1 MNPHLADVPSDVGR
15 SAPSLKEYI
24 VHSHHNGL
32 KTAALLG
39 LLTAMILAVG
49 YWLGGSGGLVFAVVL
64 SLALNAGSYFFS
76 DKIALRSMRAR
87 PVTEAEF
94 PALYQIVRELAT
106 EAGQPMPRLY
116 VSPTMQP
123 NAFATG
129 RNPKHAAVAVT
140 VGITRLLDRRELRGV
155 IGHELSHVY
164 NRDILISSVAAALA
178 GIITMAAQLAIFL
191 SLGGSDDDD
200 GPNPASLLLMLIL
213 GPLAASVIQ
222 LAISRNREFQ
232 ADASGATLTRDPL
245 ALASALEKIQYGA
258 QRLPLPADGRL
269 ASSAH
274 LMIANPLQA
283 GGLAS
288 LFSTHPPMAERVRR
302 LHQLAAITG
311 TGPVQFQ
318 R

>member
-1 MNPHLADVPSDVGR
+1 
-15 SAPSLKEYI
+15 

-39 LLTAMILAVG
+39 LLTGLILAAG

-64 SLALNAGSYFFS
+64 SLAMNAGSYFFS
-76 DKIALRSMRAR
+76 DKLALRAMRAQ
-87 PVTEAEF
+87 PVSEAEF
-94 PALYQIVRELAT
+94 PALHQIVRELAT
-106 EAGQPMPRLY
+106 TAGQPMPRLY

-140 VGITRLLDRRELRGV
+140 TGITQILDRRELRAV

-178 GIITMAAQLAIFL
+178 GIVTMLAQLAIFL
-191 SLGGSDDDD
+191 PFMGSDDEDS
-200 GPNPASLLLMLIL
+200 PNPASLLLMLIL
-213 GPLAASVIQ
+213 GPLAASIIQ

-232 ADASGATLTRDPL
+232 ADADGAALTRDPL
-245 ALASALEKIQYGA
+245 ALASALEKIHYGTQ
-258 QRLPLPADGRL
+258 QRPLPAEGQL
-269 ASSAH
+269 TSAAH
-274 LMIANPLQA
+274 LMIANPFR
-283 GGLAS
+283 GGGIS
-288 LFSTHPPMAERVRR
+288 KLFATHPPMEQRVAR
-302 LHQLAAITG
+302 LRQLAGAIQ
-311 TGPVQFQ
+311 V

>member
-1 MNPHLADVPSDVGR
+1 MNSWIGDVLLDAGPPGPHAEGVH
-15 SAPSLKEYI
+15 

-49 YWLGGSGGLVFAVVL
+49 YWLGGSGGLVLAVVI
-64 SLALNAGSYFFS
+64 SLAINAGSYFFS
-76 DKIALRSMRAR
+76 DKIALRAMRAQ

-94 PALYQIVRELAT
+94 PELHQIVRELAT
-106 EAGQPMPRLY
+106 DAGQPMPRLY

-129 RNPKHAAVAVT
+129 RNRQHAAVAVT
-140 VGITRLLDRRELRGV
+140 VGITRILDHRELRGV

-178 GIITMAAQLAIFL
+178 GIVTMIAQLAIFL
-191 SLGGSDDDD
+191 PLAGGDDDD
-200 GPNPASLLLMLIL
+200 GPNPVSLLLMLIL
-213 GPLAASVIQ
+213 GPLAASIIQ

-245 ALASALEKIQYGA
+245 ALASALEKIHYGA
-258 QRLPLPADGRL
+258 QRLPLPAQGQMTS
-269 ASSAH
+269 AAH
-274 LMIANPLQA
+274 LMIANPLK
-283 GGLAS
+283 GGGIAS
-288 LFSTHPPMAERVRR
+288 LFSTHPPMEERVRR
-302 LHQLAAITG
+302 LRQQAALTG
-311 TGPVQFQ
+311 RAF
-318 R
+318 

>member
-1 MNPHLADVPSDVGR
+1 M
-15 SAPSLKEYI
+15 
-24 VHSHHNGL
+24 HSHHNGL

-49 YWLGGSGGLVFAVVL
+49 YWLGGSGGLVFAVFL
-64 SLALNAGSYFFS
+64 SLAMNAGSYFFS
-76 DKIALRSMRAR
+76 DKLALRAMRAQ
-87 PVTEAEF
+87 PVSEAEF
-94 PALYQIVRELAT
+94 PALHQMVRELSA
-106 EAGQPMPRLY
+106 AARQPMPRLY

-129 RNPKHAAVAVT
+129 RNPQHAAVAVT
-140 VGITRLLDRRELRGV
+140 TGITQLLSPRELRAV

-164 NRDILISSVAAALA
+164 NRDILISSVAGALA

-191 SLGGSDDDD
+191 PLGGSDDDD

-232 ADASGATLTRDPL
+232 ADADGATLTGDPL
-245 ALASALEKIQYGA
+245 ALASALEKIHYGA
-258 QRLPLPADGRL
+258 QRLPLPADNRL
-269 ASSAH
+269 TSAAH
-274 LMIANPLQA
+274 LMIANPFA
-283 GGLAS
+283 GGGLAK
-288 LFSTHPPMAERVRR
+288 LFSTHPPMEQRVAR
-302 LHQLAAITG
+302 LRQQAGAIQY
-311 TGPVQFQ
+311 V

>member
-1 MNPHLADVPSDVGR
+1 MPEGVH
-15 SAPSLKEYI
+15 

-39 LLTAMILAVG
+39 LLTALILAVG
-49 YWLGGSGGLVFAVVL
+49 YWLGGSGGLVFAVAI
-64 SLALNAGSYFFS
+64 SLAVNAGSYFFS
-76 DKIALRSMRAR
+76 DRIALRAMRAQ
-87 PVTEAEF
+87 PVSEAEF
-94 PALYQIVRELAT
+94 PALHQIVRELAT

-116 VSPTMQP
+116 MSPAMQP

-129 RNPKHAAVAVT
+129 RDPRHAAVAVT
-140 VGITRLLDRRELRGV
+140 VGITQILDRRELRAV

-178 GIITMAAQLAIFL
+178 GMVTMIAQLAIFL
-191 SLGGSDDDD
+191 PLGGDDED

-213 GPLAASVIQ
+213 GPLAASIIQ

-245 ALASALEKIQYGA
+245 ALASALQKIQYGA
-258 QRLPLPADGRL
+258 QRLPLPAEGRL
-269 ASSAH
+269 TSAAH
-274 LMIANPLQA
+274 LMIASPFRGA
-283 GGLAS
+283 GLAK
-288 LFSTHPPMAERVRR
+288 LFSTHPPMEERIQR

>member
-1 MNPHLADVPSDVGR
+1 V
-15 SAPSLKEYI
+15 I

-49 YWLGGSGGLVFAVVL
+49 YWLGGSGGLVLAVVL

-76 DKIALRSMRAR
+76 DKIALRAMRAQ

-94 PALYQIVRELAT
+94 PELHAIVRELASS
-106 EAGQPMPRLY
+106 AGQPMPRLY

-129 RNPKHAAVAVT
+129 RNPKNAAVAVT
-140 VGITRLLDRRELRGV
+140 VGITRILDRRELRGV

-178 GIITMAAQLAIFL
+178 GIVTMVAQLAIFL
-191 SLGGSDDDD
+191 PLGGGDDED

-213 GPLAASVIQ
+213 GPLAASIIQ
-222 LAISRNREFQ
+222 LAISRNREYQ
-232 ADASGATLTRDPL
+232 ADASGATLTGDPL
-245 ALASALEKIQYGA
+245 ALASALEKIEYGA
-258 QRLPLPADGRL
+258 QRLPLPSDGQL
-269 ASSAH
+269 ATSAH
-274 LMIANPLQA
+274 LMIANPLRA
-283 GGLAS
+283 GGIGA
-288 LFSTHPPMAERVRR
+288 LFSTHPPMQERIRR
-302 LHQLAAITG
+302 LRQLAAI